1 MRYIKRLCI
10 PLSLL
15 IVCGCTAKTPKRQH
29 VLYFDQDIKIQYK
42 SNVNTCD
49 YIATVDSYEIQASMI
64 DDDTVYVSN
73 FEVKCPKIDTNH
85 LGETILTYKIG
96 NDTYKTKAMI
106 TDKTKP
112 VISAKNE
119 LAFTIGDRHEAV
131 RSYFKVSDPI
141 DPVEDI
147 TITLLGKINWQ
158 KAGSYKVTAI
168 AKDKSGNESRKTI
181 TFILKEKPKKEE
193 SKSASENGQEESKP
207 KASVSEKK
215 EKKESDGDTGG
226 EKINEKVD
234 KPVISNKDYLFSDGF
249 DMDSAASVCQADLLS
264 SGKGG
269 SCIPLK
275 NAEGEYVGMRLTLY

>member
-85 LGETILTYKIG
+85 LGETTLTYKIG

-147 TITLLGKINWQ
+147 TVTLLGKINWQ

-181 TFILKEKPKKEE
+181 TFILKKPKKEE
-193 SKSASENGQEESKP
+193 SKSDSENGQEESKP
-207 KASVSEKK
+207 KASISEKK
-215 EKKESDGDTGG
+215 EKKESDGDTG
-226 EKINEKVD
+226 
-234 KPVISNKDYLFSDGF
+234 
-249 DMDSAASVCQADLLS
+249 
-264 SGKGG
+264 
-269 SCIPLK
+269 
-275 NAEGEYVGMRLTLY
+275 R